1 MKRFDMHIHC
11 GDQPVDPEKILAQM
25 DACGIYGGVLMSQYP
40 KESKPDGYDAETRMN
55 QVLDVCRKYPDR
67 LFPVLWIHPHEPNAL
82 EVAEE
87 AVRRG
92 IMGFK
97 MLCDNYYVSDPD
109 SMALVRKIAELGK
122 PIIFHSGILWFGGD
136 TSKYNRPLNWES
148 LVDIKGLRFSLGHCS
163 WPWID
168 ECIALYG
175 KFLNAYSNG
184 MGAEMFFDTT
194 PGTPEIYRKELLTK
208 LYTVGYDVED
218 NVMFGTDCTAHE
230 YNGNWAGKWL
240 KVDGAILDDLGAN
253 DELYQKMYHDNL
265 LRFLGLK
272 PRDFVHT
279 SPVCDGDTAWEIG
292 KERASAA
299 PIRYAREHYDGDFA
313 ELLPVLDDAYALYCK
328 DDVTLSG
335 DEKTDMLAGLL
346 RAYRQEAKCEE

>member
-11 GDQPVDPEKILAQM
+11 HESPVDPEKLLQQM
-25 DACGIYGGVLMSQYP
+25 DDCGIYGGVLFSHYP
-40 KESKPDGYDAETRMN
+40 KECKPDGYDAETRIN
-55 QVLDVCRKYPDR
+55 QVLDICRNYPDR
-67 LFPVLWIHPHEPNAL
+67 LFPVLWIHPHERGAL

-109 SMALVRKIAELGK
+109 SMALVRKIAELDK
-122 PIIFHSGILWFGGD
+122 PIIFHSGILWFGEE
-136 TSKYNRPLNWES
+136 TSKYNRPLNWEG
-148 LVDIKGLRFSLGHCS
+148 LVSIKGLRFSLGHCS

-175 KFLNAYSNG
+175 KFLNAYANG

-194 PGTPEIYRKELLTK
+194 PGTPTIYRKELLTK

-218 NVMFGTDCTAHE
+218 NVFFGTDCSADN
-230 YNGNWAGKWL
+230 YNSAWAKKWL
-240 KVDGAILDDLGAN
+240 DMDGAILRELGA
-253 DELYQKMYHDNL
+253 DDRLLQKMYHDNL

-272 PRDFVHT
+272 QRDFVHT
-279 SPVCDGDTAWEIG
+279 SPASDDSHAWAIG
-292 KERASAA
+292 TERASAA
-299 PIRYAREHYDGDFA
+299 PIQYAREHYAGNFE
-313 ELLPVLDDAYALYCK
+313 ELLPVLDDAYALYSK

-335 DEKTDMLAGLL
+335 HEKTDLLAGLL
-346 RAYRQEAKCEE
+346 REHRKEK

>member
-11 GDQPVDPEKILAQM
+11 HEAPVDPEKLLAQM
-25 DACGIYGGVLMSQYP
+25 DACGIYGGVLFSHYP
-40 KESKPDGYDAETRMN
+40 KESQPDGFDAETRMN
-55 QVLDVCRKYPDR
+55 QVLDICRDYPDR

-82 EVAEE
+82 DVAEE

-97 MLCDNYYVSDPD
+97 MICDNYYVSDPD
-109 SMALVRKIAELGK
+109 SMALVRKIAELDK
-122 PIIFHSGILWFGGD
+122 PILFHSGILWFGGD
-136 TSKYNRPLNWES
+136 SSKYNRPLNWEC

-175 KFLNAYSNG
+175 KFLNAYANG

-194 PGTPEIYRKELLTK
+194 PGTPAIYRRELLAK
-208 LYTVGYDVED
+208 LYTVGYDVAD
-218 NVMFGTDCTAHE
+218 NVFFGTDCSADQ
-230 YNGNWAGKWL
+230 YNPSWAAKWMQT
-240 KVDGAILDDLGAN
+240 DGAILEELGA
-253 DELYQKMYHDNL
+253 DEEIFQKMYQDNL

-279 SPVCDGDTAWEIG
+279 SPASDDSHAWTIG
-292 KERASAA
+292 AERASAA
-299 PIRYAREHYDGDFA
+299 PIRYAREHYAGDFGQ
-313 ELLPVLDDAYALYCK
+313 LLPALDDAYHLYLK
-328 DDVTLSG
+328 DDTTLSG
-335 DEKTDMLAGLL
+335 DEKTDLLAGLL
-346 RAYRQEAKCEE
+346 RAYRKEAET

>member
-11 GDQPVDPEKILAQM
+11 GDQPVDPEKLLAKM
-25 DACGIYGGVLMSQYP
+25 DACGIFGGVLFSQYP
-40 KESKPDGYDAETRMN
+40 KESKSDGYDAETRMN
-55 QVLDVCRKYPDR
+55 QVLDICRNYPDR

-92 IMGFK
+92 IVGFK
-97 MLCDNYYVSDPD
+97 MICDNYYVSDPD
-109 SMALVRKIAELGK
+109 SMALVRKIAELDK
-122 PIIFHSGILWFGGD
+122 PIFFHSGILWFGGD
-136 TSKYNRPLNWES
+136 SSKYNRPLNWEC

-175 KFLNAYSNG
+175 KFLNAYANG

-194 PGTPEIYRKELLTK
+194 PGTPAIYRRELLTK

-218 NVMFGTDCTAHE
+218 NVMFGTDCTAGV
-230 YNGNWAGKWL
+230 YSDTWTDKWL
-240 KVDGAILDDLGAN
+240 KTDGAILRELGA
-253 DELYQKMYHDNL
+253 DETLFQKLYHDNL

-272 PRDFVHT
+272 QRDFVHT
-279 SPVCDGDTAWEIG
+279 SPASDDAHTWAIG
-292 KERASAA
+292 TERASAA
-299 PIRYAREHYDGDFA
+299 PIRYAKEHYEGDFA
-313 ELLPVLDDAYALYCK
+313 ELLPVLDDAYALYSK
-328 DDVTLSG
+328 DDTTISG
-335 DEKTDMLAGLL
+335 DEKTDLLAGLL
-346 RAYRQEAKCEE
+346 RAYRREAAK

>member
-11 GDQPVDPEKILAQM
+11 GDQPVDPEKLLAKM
-25 DACGIYGGVLMSQYP
+25 DACGIYGGVLFSQYP
-40 KESKPDGYDAETRMN
+40 KESKSDGYDAETRMS
-55 QVLDVCRKYPDR
+55 QVLDICRNYPDR

-92 IMGFK
+92 IVGFK
-97 MLCDNYYVSDPD
+97 MICDNYYVSDPD

-136 TSKYNRPLNWES
+136 TSKYNRPLNWEC
-148 LVDIKGLRFSLGHCS
+148 LVNIKGLRFSLGHCS

-175 KFLNAYSNG
+175 KFLNAYTEG

-194 PGTPEIYRKELLTK
+194 PGTPAIYRRELLTK

-218 NVMFGTDCTAHE
+218 NVFFGSDCSADN
-230 YNGNWAGKWL
+230 YNSDWVQKWL
-240 KVDGAILDDLGAN
+240 DTDSTILQKMGADAPLFR
-253 DELYQKMYHDNL
+253 KMYHDNL
-265 LRFLGLK
+265 LRFLGFK
-272 PRDFVHT
+272 QRDFVHT
-279 SPVCDGDTAWEIG
+279 SPASDDSHAWTIG
-292 KERASAA
+292 TERTSAA
-299 PIRYAREHYDGDFA
+299 PIRYAREHYEGNFE
-313 ELLPVLDDAYALYCK
+313 ELLPVLDDAYALYQK
-328 DDVTLSG
+328 DDTTLSG
-335 DEKTDMLAGLL
+335 DEKTDLLASLL
-346 RAYRQEAKCEE
+346 RAYRREEQK

>member
-1 MKRFDMHIHC
+1 MKHFDMHIHC
-11 GDQPVDPEKILAQM
+11 HEKPVDPEKLLQQM
-25 DACGIYGGVLMSQYP
+25 DACGIYGGVLFSHYP
-40 KESKPDGYDAETRMN
+40 KECKSDGYDAETRIN
-55 QVLDVCRKYPDR
+55 QVLDICRDYPDR

-87 AVRRG
+87 AARRG

-136 TSKYNRPLNWES
+136 TSKYNRPLNWEC
-148 LVDIKGLRFSLGHCS
+148 LVNIKGLRFSLGHCS

-175 KFLNAYSNG
+175 KFLNAYTEG

-194 PGTPEIYRKELLTK
+194 PGTPAIYRRELLTK

-218 NVMFGTDCTAHE
+218 NVFFGSDCSADN
-230 YNGNWAGKWL
+230 YNSDWVQKWL
-240 KVDGAILDDLGAN
+240 DADSTILQEMGADAPLFR
-253 DELYQKMYHDNL
+253 KMYHDNL
-265 LRFLGLK
+265 LRFLGFK
-272 PRDFVHT
+272 QRDFVHT
-279 SPVCDGDTAWEIG
+279 SPASDDSHAWTIG
-292 KERASAA
+292 TERTSAA
-299 PIRYAREHYDGDFA
+299 PIRYAREHYDGNFE
-313 ELLPVLDDAYALYCK
+313 ELLPVLDDAYALYRK
-328 DDVTLSG
+328 DDTTLSG
-335 DEKTDMLAGLL
+335 DEKTDLLASLL
-346 RAYRQEAKCEE
+346 RAYRREEQK

>member
-1 MKRFDMHIHC
+1 MKYDMHIHC
-11 GDQPVDPEKILAQM
+11 WDQPVDPEKLLARM
-25 DACGIYGGVLMSQYP
+25 DACGIYGGVLFSHYP
-40 KESKPDGYDAETRMN
+40 KESKPDGYDAETRMD
-55 QVLDVCRKYPDR
+55 QVLNICRAYPDR

-109 SMALVRKIAELGK
+109 SMALVRKIAELDK

-136 TSKYNRPLNWES
+136 SSKYNRPLNWEC
-148 LVDIKGLRFSLGHCS
+148 LVDIKGLRFSMGHCS

-175 KFLNAYSNG
+175 KFLNAYANG

-194 PGTPEIYRKELLTK
+194 PGTPEIYRKELLSK
-208 LYTVGYDVED
+208 LFTVGYDVAD
-218 NVMFGTDCTAHE
+218 NVMFGTDCSADN
-230 YNGNWAGKWL
+230 YNDKWTQKWL
-240 KVDGAILDDLGAN
+240 DLDGKILRELGA
-253 DELYQKMYHDNL
+253 DTDIFEKMYRDNM

-279 SPVCDGDTAWEIG
+279 SPACDDAHGWKIG
-292 KERASAA
+292 TERASAA
-299 PIRYAREHYDGDFA
+299 PIRYAREHYDGDFT
-313 ELLPVLDDAYALYCK
+313 ELLPVLDDAYRLYSA
-328 DDVTLSG
+328 DDTTLSG
-335 DEKTDMLAGLL
+335 DEKTDLLADLL
-346 RAYRQEAKCEE
+346 RAYRKEAQK

>member
-11 GDQPVDPEKILAQM
+11 HEKPVDPEKLLAKM
-25 DACGIYGGVLMSQYP
+25 EACGIYGGVLFSHYP
-40 KESKPDGYDAETRMN
+40 KECKADGYDAETRMN
-55 QVLDVCRKYPDR
+55 QVLDICRDYPDR

-87 AVRRG
+87 AARRG

-136 TSKYNRPLNWES
+136 TSKYNRPLNWEC
-148 LVDIKGLRFSLGHCS
+148 LVNIKGLRFSLGHCS

-175 KFLNAYSNG
+175 KFLNAYTEG

-194 PGTPEIYRKELLTK
+194 PGTPAIYRRELLTK

-218 NVMFGTDCTAHE
+218 NVFFGSDCSAE
-230 YNGNWAGKWL
+230 NYNSAWVQKWL
-240 KVDGAILDDLGAN
+240 DADGTILQELGA
-253 DELYQKMYHDNL
+253 DDPLFQKMYHDNL
-265 LRFLGLK
+265 LRFLGMK
-272 PRDFVHT
+272 QRDFVHT
-279 SPVCDGDTAWEIG
+279 SPASDDSHAWAIG
-292 KERASAA
+292 TDRASAA
-299 PIRYAREHYDGDFA
+299 PIRYAREHYDGDF
-313 ELLPVLDDAYALYCK
+313 EDLLPVLDDAYALYQK
-328 DDVTLSG
+328 DDTTLGG
-335 DEKTDMLAGLL
+335 DEKTDLLASLL
-346 RAYRQEAKCEE
+346 RAYRREEQK

>member
-11 GDQPVDPEKILAQM
+11 GAARVNPEKLLQQM
-25 DACGIYGGVLMSQYP
+25 ESCGIYGGVVLSHYP
-40 KESKPDGYDAETRMN
+40 KESKPDGFDAETRMN
-55 QVLDVCRKYPDR
+55 QVLELCRDYPDR
-67 LFPVLWIHPHEPNAL
+67 LFPVLWIHPHEPDAL
-82 EVAEE
+82 AVAEE

-97 MLCDNYYVSDPD
+97 MICDNYYVSEPD

-136 TSKYNRPLNWES
+136 SSKYNRPLNWEC

-175 KFLNAYSNG
+175 KFLNAYTEG

-194 PGTPEIYRKELLTK
+194 PGTPAIYRKELLTK
-208 LYTVGYDVED
+208 LYTVGYDVAD
-218 NVMFGTDCTAHE
+218 NVFFGTDCSAE
-230 YNGNWAGKWL
+230 NYNAAWAGKWMAT
-240 KVDGAILDDLGAN
+240 DGAILQELGAD
-253 DELYQKMYHDNL
+253 DEIFQKMYHGNL

-279 SPVCDGDTAWEIG
+279 SPVCDDAHSWQMG
-292 KERASAA
+292 KERSSAA
-299 PIRYAREHYDGDFA
+299 PIRYAKEHYDGDFA
-313 ELLPVLDDAYALYCK
+313 QLLPVLDDAYALYQK

-335 DEKTDMLAGLL
+335 DEKTDLLAGLL
-346 RAYRQEAKCEE
+346 RAYRMEETK

>member
-11 GDQPVDPEKILAQM
+11 HEAPVDPEKLLARM
-25 DACGIYGGVLMSQYP
+25 DECGIYGGVLFSHYP
-40 KESKPDGYDAETRMN
+40 KECKPDGYDAETRIS
-55 QVLDVCRKYPDR
+55 QVLELCKDHPDR
-67 LFPVLWIHPHEPNAL
+67 LFPVLWIHPHEPGAL

-87 AVRRG
+87 AARRG

-109 SMALVRKIAELGK
+109 SMALIRKIAELDK
-122 PIIFHSGILWFGGD
+122 PIIFHSGILWFGEE
-136 TSKYNRPLNWES
+136 TSKYNRPLNWEG
-148 LVDIKGLRFSLGHCS
+148 LVSIKGLRFSLGHCS

-194 PGTPEIYRKELLTK
+194 PGTPTIYRKELLTK

-218 NVMFGTDCTAHE
+218 NVFFGTDCGAE
-230 YNGNWAGKWL
+230 NYNSAWAQKWL
-240 KVDGAILDDLGAN
+240 DMDGAILRELGA
-253 DELYQKMYHDNL
+253 DDRLLQKMYHDNL

-272 PRDFVHT
+272 QRDFVHT
-279 SPVCDGDTAWEIG
+279 SPASDDAHAWSIG
-292 KERASAA
+292 TERASAA

-313 ELLPVLDDAYALYCK
+313 QLLPVLDDAYALYKK
-328 DDVTLSG
+328 DDVSLSG
-335 DEKTDMLAGLL
+335 DEKTDLLTGLL
-346 RAYRQEAKCEE
+346 RAYRKEK

>member
-11 GDQPVDPEKILAQM
+11 GTNPVDPEKLLQQM
-25 DACGIYGGVLMSQYP
+25 DACGIYGGVLLSHYP
-40 KESKPDGYDAETRMN
+40 KESKPDGFDAETRMN
-55 QVLDVCRKYPDR
+55 QVLDICSKYPDR

-97 MLCDNYYVSDPD
+97 MICDNYHVSDPD
-109 SMALVRKIAELGK
+109 SMALVRKIAELNK

-136 TSKYNRPLNWES
+136 SSKYNRPLNWEC
-148 LVDIKGLRFSLGHCS
+148 LVNIKGLRFSLGHCS

-175 KFLNAYSNG
+175 KFLNAYTEG

-194 PGTPEIYRKELLTK
+194 PGTPAIYRKELLTK
-208 LYTVGYDVED
+208 LYTVGYDVAD
-218 NVMFGTDCTAHE
+218 NVFFGTDCSADN
-230 YNGNWAGKWL
+230 YNHRWTQKWL
-240 KVDGAILDDLGAN
+240 ETDGAILQELGAN
-253 DELYQKMYHDNL
+253 DEIFRKLYHDNL
-265 LRFLGLK
+265 MRFLGLK

-279 SPVCDGDTAWEIG
+279 SPVCDDAHGWTIG
-292 KERASAA
+292 AERASAA
-299 PIRYAREHYDGDFA
+299 PIRYARAQYNGDFE
-313 ELLPVLDDAYALYCK
+313 ELLPVLDDAYALYSK
-328 DDVTLSG
+328 DDTTLSG
-335 DEKTDMLAGLL
+335 DEKTDLLAGLL
-346 RAYRQEAKCEE
+346 REYRKRA

>member
-11 GDQPVDPEKILAQM
+11 HESPVDPEKLLQQM
-25 DACGIYGGVLMSQYP
+25 DACGIYGGVLFSHYP
-40 KESKPDGYDAETRMN
+40 KECKSDGYDAETRIN
-55 QVLDVCRKYPDR
+55 QVLDICRNYPDR

-82 EVAEE
+82 DVAEE

-109 SMALVRKIAELGK
+109 SMALVRKIAELDK

-136 TSKYNRPLNWES
+136 TSKYNRPLNWEC

-194 PGTPEIYRKELLTK
+194 PGTPGIYRRELLTK
-208 LYTVGYDVED
+208 LYTVGYDVAD
-218 NVMFGTDCTAHE
+218 NVFFGTDCGAENYNHEWTA
-230 YNGNWAGKWL
+230 KWL
-240 KVDGAILDDLGAN
+240 KTDGAIMEELGA
-253 DELYQKMYHDNL
+253 DDALLQKMYHDNL
-265 LRFLGLK
+265 LRFLGIRQ
-272 PRDFVHT
+272 RDFVHT
-279 SPVCDGDTAWEIG
+279 SPASDDSHAWAIG
-292 KERASAA
+292 TERASAA
-299 PIRYAREHYDGDFA
+299 PIRYAREHCDGNFE
-313 ELLPVLDDAYALYCK
+313 ELLPVLDDAYHLYTK
-328 DDVTLSG
+328 DDTTLSG
-335 DEKTDMLAGLL
+335 DEKTDLLANLL
-346 RAYRQEAKCEE
+346 RAYRRETAK

>member
-11 GDQPVDPEKILAQM
+11 HTAPVDPQKLLRQLEE
-25 DACGIYGGVLMSQYP
+25 CGIHGGIVMSHYP
-40 KESKPDGYDAETRMN
+40 KESKSDGFDAETRMR
-55 QVLDVCRKYPDR
+55 QVLDICRNDPDR

-87 AVRRG
+87 AARRG

-97 MLCDNYYVSDPD
+97 MICDDYYVS
-109 SMALVRKIAELGK
+109 ELDK

-136 TSKYNRPLNWES
+136 SSKYNRPLNWEC
-148 LVDIKGLRFSLGHCS
+148 LVNVKGLRFSLGHCS

-175 KFLNAYSNG
+175 KFLNAYTEG

-194 PGTPEIYRKELLTK
+194 PGTPAIYRRELLTK

-218 NVMFGTDCTAHE
+218 NVFFGTDCSADN
-230 YNGNWAGKWL
+230 YNAAWTQKWL
-240 KVDGAILDDLGAN
+240 DTDGIILQELGA
-253 DELYQKMYHDNL
+253 DDRLLGKMYHDNL

-272 PRDFVHT
+272 QRDFVHT
-279 SPVCDGDTAWEIG
+279 SPASDDAHTWAIG
-292 KERASAA
+292 TERASAA
-299 PIRYAREHYDGDFA
+299 PIRYAREHYAGDFGD
-313 ELLPVLDDAYALYCK
+313 LLPVLDDAYRLYAK
-328 DDVTLSG
+328 DDITLSG
-335 DEKTDMLAGLL
+335 DEKTDRLAGLL
-346 RAYRQEAKCEE
+346 RAYRREAADNEE